1 MKVKDLI
8 LRPSKVSQRDKQLLL
23 AHLLGVKAPELYLKM
38 EEEVPLQLLEE
49 YEKSI
54 KKLEEGYPL
63 QYLIGEWDFYGRTF
77 KVVEGVLIPRP
88 ETELLVEKT
97 LELLDS
103 QKDYTGLEIGVGSG
117 CIAITLLLERE
128 RLFMYGTD
136 INPRAL
142 ELTRINAENYGVSQR
157 LKLLQGK
164 DFEPVK
170 GLRFDFVVSNPPY
183 IPEGLW
189 ETLPEGVKLEGKD
202 ALIGGKKGWEFYER
216 FAQQVGDF
224 LKEKGFFVLEIGHDQ
239 GQIVRE
245 LLKDYSPKI
254 FKDYSGQDRVVVG
267 WKS

>member
-1 MKVKDLI
+1 
-8 LRPSKVSQRDKQLLL
+8 
-23 AHLLGVKAPELYLKM
+23 
-38 EEEVPLQLLEE
+38 
-49 YEKSI
+49 
-54 KKLEEGYPL
+54 
-63 QYLIGEWDFYGRTF
+63 
-77 KVVEGVLIPRP
+77 
-88 ETELLVEKT
+88 
-97 LELLDS
+97 
-103 QKDYTGLEIGVGSG
+103 
-117 CIAITLLLERE
+117 
-128 RLFMYGTD
+128 MYGTD
-136 INPRAL
+136 INPKAL

-183 IPEGLW
+183 IPEDLW
-189 ETLPEGVKLEGKD
+189 ESLPEGVKLEGKD

-224 LKEKGFFVLEIGHDQ
+224 LKENSFFVLEIGHDQ